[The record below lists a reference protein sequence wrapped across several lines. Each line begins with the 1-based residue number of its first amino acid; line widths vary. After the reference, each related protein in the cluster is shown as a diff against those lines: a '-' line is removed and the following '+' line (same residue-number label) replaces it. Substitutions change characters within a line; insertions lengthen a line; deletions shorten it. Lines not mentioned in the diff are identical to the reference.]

1 MASRMQQTGLT
12 GSDFWN
18 DSCSIR
24 ELTDA
29 VSHGAVGATSNP
41 LIVSTV
47 VKQEPELWLPVLQ
60 ELIAKHPRDSE
71 EEITWKLI
79 ETIGVR
85 AASILAPVYEKTGGQ
100 KGKLSLQVNPKF
112 YGNAGRMVEHA
123 RQLAAL
129 APNVAIKVPCTAEGI
144 LAVEEITSLGI
155 TVNVTVSF
163 TVAQALA
170 SAEAIE
176 RGWKRAAASGADLSR
191 LTPYV
196 TIMVGRL
203 DDHLKRV
210 MAKEK
215 ISIDPGYLEWAG
227 VAAFKKAYALFQAR
241 GYRSTLLSAAYR
253 NHMHW
258 SSFLGGKVVLS
269 MPYDWW
275 TRFNASSVEVKPRM
289 ADPVDPKIVEALLTA
304 FPDFRRAY
312 DEEGMAPPDFQ
323 RFGAT
328 ITTLHQFI
336 AGYSDLL
343 AYVRDIMIR

>member
-1 MASRMQQTGLT
+1 
-12 GSDFWN
+12 
-18 DSCSIR
+18 
-24 ELTDA
+24 
-29 VSHGAVGATSNP
+29 
-41 LIVSTV
+41 

-60 ELIAKHPRDSE
+60 GLIKEHPRDTE

-85 AASILAPVYEKTGGQ
+85 AASILAPVYEKHKGQ
-100 KGKLSLQVNPKF
+100 KGKLSLQVNPKY
-112 YGNAGRMVEHA
+112 YGNAERMVAHA

-129 APNVAIKVPCTAEGI
+129 APNVAIKVPCTEQGVI
-144 LAVEEITSLGI
+144 AVEELTALGI
-155 TVNVTVSF
+155 TVNMTVSF
-163 TVAQALA
+163 TVAQAVA

-176 RGWKRAAASGADLSR
+176 RGWKRAAASGVDVSR

-215 ISIDPGYLEWAG
+215 ISIDPGCLEWAG
-227 VAAFKKAYALFQAR
+227 VAAFKKSYSIFQAK

-275 TRFNASSVEVKPRM
+275 TRFNNSAIEVKPRM
-289 ADPVDPKIVEALLTA
+289 DEPVPPEVVDTLYRTFAE
-304 FPDFRRAY
+304 FRRAY
-312 DEEGMAPPDFQ
+312 DEGGLAPAEFQ
-323 RFGAT
+323 GYGAT
-328 ITTLHQFI
+328 VHTLHQFI

-343 AYVRDIMIR
+343 AYVRDQMIR